1 MKSSITRLVLDA
13 ILSELLSRN
22 KSCADPEGEVW
33 MRSLRITRAPTAS
46 LSVAPPGA
54 VPSLTGLTAVAVPT
68 CCASAGPAAIS
79 VAATG
84 NAMSFRVMTRL
95 TINA

>member
-1 MKSSITRLVLDA
+1 M
-13 ILSELLSRN
+13 
-22 KSCADPEGEVW
+22 W
-33 MRSLRITRAPTAS
+33 MRSLCIARAPTAS
-46 LSVAPPGA
+46 LSVAPPVA

-79 VAATG
+79 VAASG

>member
-1 MKSSITRLVLDA
+1 MR
-13 ILSELLSRN
+13 
-22 KSCADPEGEVW
+22 
-33 MRSLRITRAPTAS
+33 MRSLCIARAPTAS

-54 VPSLTGLTAVAVPT
+54 VPSLTGFTALAVPT

-79 VAATG
+79 VAASG